1 MYELSLAAAEDIETI
16 FVESIAR
23 FGVQQTEVYV
33 EDLQNCLLLLGE
45 HPGMGRIADDIRTDY
60 RAFPH
65 QSHVIYYQE
74 EADRIFVVR
83 VLHKHMD
90 AINTFQ
96 LFSGVGPSQAIDI

>member
-1 MYELSLAAAEDIETI
+1 MYELSLAAAKDIETI

-33 EDLQNCLLLLGE
+33 DDLQNCLILLDE
-45 HPGMGRIADDIRTDY
+45 HPGMGRTADDIRIGY

-74 EADRIFVVR
+74 ENDRIFIVR
-83 VLHKHMD
+83 VLHEHMD
-90 AINTFQ
+90 AINAFQ
-96 LFSGVGPSQAIDI
+96 

>member
-1 MYELSLAAAEDIETI
+1 MRMYELSLAAAEDIETI
-16 FVESIAR
+16 FVESIAI
-23 FGVQQTEVYV
+23 FGIQQTEIYV

-45 HPGMGRIADDIRTDY
+45 HPGMGQIGDDIRIGY

-74 EADRIFVVR
+74 NADQIIVVR

-96 LFSGVGPSQAIDI
+96 QEVD